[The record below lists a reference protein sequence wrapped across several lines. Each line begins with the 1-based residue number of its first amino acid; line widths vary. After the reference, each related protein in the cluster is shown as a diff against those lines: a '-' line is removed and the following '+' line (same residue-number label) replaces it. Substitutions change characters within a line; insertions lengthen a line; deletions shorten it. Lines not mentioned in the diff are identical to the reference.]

1 MFDATFSR
9 RSLLAAGAC
18 AVVAGAG
25 IAASQTTKVFAL
37 EDVAALDASSVTW
50 TDEADVVVVG
60 YGGAGAAAAIEAAK
74 AGAKVIMLE
83 MLDIAG
89 GSTIANGGFI
99 MMGGTKLQEKFGIED
114 SVENYYNYMVA
125 AAGANASLE
134 HIKVLCDASPALY
147 DWCVECGMD
156 FESGQCDTEHHLGGY
171 NAGFSL
177 GYSGNEMARDYAAV
191 ALPVPRG
198 HMPQPGSSGYDM
210 FTALSNTV
218 ESLGVD
224 VRMGTPGKHLV
235 VDETGR
241 VCGVVA
247 EGPDGQV
254 AVQAKKGVILTAGG
268 FGNNA
273 DMVDENYAL
282 LNPRGTLITAA
293 GNENGSGILM
303 GQAIGAATRGMGCFQ
318 IGTTVSTL
326 NDALPHGIFIDQN
339 ARRIVAEDEYN
350 AFIGKALAMA
360 PSGTCYFIIDDQYAT
375 EGDAI
380 GKYGEPL
387 ATCETIEDIAPTI
400 GLNAEVL
407 AATVAFYNES
417 AAQGL
422 DREFGKDAKYLT
434 PMEQGPFHV
443 FAYGSDRCYIASCGG
458 LKIDT
463 EAHVID
469 LDGNVIP
476 GLYAAGRNAG
486 TIYGWYMGS
495 GSSMADVLTF
505 GCIAG
510 RNAAAEK

>member
-1 MFDATFSR
+1 MSDTTISR

-18 AVVAGAG
+18 AAVAGVG
-25 IAASQTTKVFAL
+25 LAATKAFAADDVTAL
-37 EDVAALDASSVTW
+37 NAADVAW
-50 TDEADVVVVG
+50 TEEADVVVVG
-60 YGGAGAAAAIEAAK
+60 FGGAGAAAAIEATK
-74 AGAKVIMLE
+74 AGARVVLLE

-99 MMGGTKLQEKFGIED
+99 MMGGTKLQEKFGLED
-114 SVENYYNYMVA
+114 DVENFYNYMAA
-125 AAGANASLE
+125 AAGANACLD

-156 FESGQCDTEHHLGGY
+156 FESGECDTEHHLGGY

-177 GYSGNEMARDYAAV
+177 GYSGNEMARNFAAV
-191 ALPVPRG
+191 ANPVPRG
-198 HMPQPGSSGYDM
+198 HMPQPNSSGFDM

-224 VRMGTPGKHLV
+224 VRMGTPAKRLV

-241 VCGVVA
+241 VCGVIA
-247 EGPDGQV
+247 EGPDGEL
-254 AVQAKKGVILTAGG
+254 AIQATKGVILTAGG
-268 FGNNA
+268 FTNNPA
-273 DMVDENYAL
+273 MIDENFAL
-282 LNPRGTLITAA
+282 LNRRGAGLVAA

-303 GQAIGAATRGMGCFQ
+303 GQAVGAATRGMGCFQ
-318 IGTTVSTL
+318 IGATISTL
-326 NDALPHGIFIDQN
+326 NDALPHCILVDEN

-360 PSGTCYFIIDDQYAT
+360 PSGSCYLIIDDQYAT
-375 EGDAI
+375 EGGAADS
-380 GKYGEPL
+380 YGEPL
-387 ATCETIEDIAPTI
+387 ATCDTMDELAAAT

-407 AATVAFYNES
+407 ASTVAFYNES

-422 DREFGKDAKYLT
+422 DREFGKDPKYLT
-434 PMEQGPFHV
+434 PLEQGPFHV
-443 FAYGSDRCYIASCGG
+443 FAYGMDRCYVGSLGG

-463 EAHVID
+463 ESHVID

-486 TIYGWYMGS
+486 TIYGWYVGS

-510 RNAAAEK
+510 RNAAAGK